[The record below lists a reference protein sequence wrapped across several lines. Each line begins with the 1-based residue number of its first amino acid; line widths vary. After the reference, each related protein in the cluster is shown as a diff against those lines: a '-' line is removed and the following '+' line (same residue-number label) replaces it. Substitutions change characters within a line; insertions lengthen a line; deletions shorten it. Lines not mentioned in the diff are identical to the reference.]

1 MSSLDPEHY
10 RKVGEP
16 IPSLTSGVSNHPGST
31 IINADQISQLV
42 QRRYGGFARAAAVTS
57 TSCCH
62 VAQAPTCCGAQQG
75 LYTAA
80 ELAQVPALARDLSR
94 GCGNPTGFANLVPG
108 EIVVDL
114 GCGGGIDLVLAAHR
128 LGPAGQVIG
137 VDFTPEM
144 IQRATEVLDE
154 AGLAAPVVELRLAG
168 IDATGLPDGVADVV
182 ISNCVINLCADK
194 EAVYREVYR
203 ILKPGGR
210 LAISDI
216 LLVGELEPGLRSRF
230 MANWPG
236 CLGGAMPEARYFATL
251 VDAGFR
257 NVRVFARHALHGAE
271 LDEMASC
278 PGKPFTLAP
287 ATEDLAALGNVVE
300 SVKFI
305 AVKPF
310 SNSDS

>member
-1 MSSLDPEHY
+1 MGNYHARFLEGRGRVTVPGY
-10 RKVGEP
+10 P
-16 IPSLTSGVSNHPGST
+16 IRNHPGAT

-42 QRRYGGFARAAAVTS
+42 QRRYGAFARTTRTG
-57 TSCCH
+57 TSCGN
-62 VAQAPTCCGAQQG
+62 VSQAPSCCGALQG
-75 LYTAA
+75 FYTAA
-80 ELAQVPALARDLSR
+80 ELAEVPALARDLSR

-128 LGPAGQVIG
+128 VGPAGQVIG
-137 VDFTPEM
+137 VDFTPAM
-144 IQRATEVLDE
+144 IERVTEVLDE
-154 AGLAAPVVELRLAG
+154 AGLAAPAVELRLAG

-194 EAVYREVYR
+194 EAVCREVYR

-216 LLVGELEPGLRSRF
+216 LLVGELEPGLRSRL

-251 VDAGFR
+251 TDAGFR
-257 NVRVFARHALHGAE
+257 NVRVFARHPLDDAE
-271 LDEMASC
+271 LDEMACC

-287 ATEDLAALGNVVE
+287 APEDLAAVGNVVE
-300 SVKFI
+300 SVRFT
-305 AVKPF
+305 AVKP
-310 SNSDS
+310 SPSSAS